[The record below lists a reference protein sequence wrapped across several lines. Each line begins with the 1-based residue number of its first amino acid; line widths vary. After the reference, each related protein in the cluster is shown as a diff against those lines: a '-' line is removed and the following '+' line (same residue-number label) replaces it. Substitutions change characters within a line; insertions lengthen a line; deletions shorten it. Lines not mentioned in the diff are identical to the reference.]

1 MEMNWGG
8 IKGTKEKGT
17 GTSHMTLREK
27 IETFAKKKIHSSKYE
42 IIQRLKGFIPAYL
55 IPLLFIYNKY
65 LKYFLYKILDQL
77 F

>member
-27 IETFAKKKIHSSKYE
+27 IETFAKKKKFIAQNMK
-42 IIQRLKGFIPAYL
+42 LKT
-55 IPLLFIYNKY
+55 
-65 LKYFLYKILDQL
+65 
-77 F
+77 